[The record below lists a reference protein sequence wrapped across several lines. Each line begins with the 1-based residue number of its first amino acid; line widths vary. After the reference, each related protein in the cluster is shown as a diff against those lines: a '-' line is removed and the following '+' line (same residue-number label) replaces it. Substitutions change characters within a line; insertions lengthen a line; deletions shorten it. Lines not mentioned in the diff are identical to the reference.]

1 MSARL
6 SAILGL
12 SPSDW
17 LRERRRLIFHF
28 SVIHCAGLCDS
39 SVRALC
45 TQNACQQT
53 GLSGE
58 GNLGV
63 GDLQLPAR

>member
-1 MSARL
+1 M
-6 SAILGL
+6 
-12 SPSDW
+12 
-17 LRERRRLIFHF
+17 IFYF

-45 TQNACQQT
+45 TQDACQQT